1 MAESE
6 ATDRKEHEMVWEI
19 ILLTI
24 IGEAVTI
31 YGLAAWFKYTD
42 MINNLKGED

>member
-1 MAESE
+1 
-6 ATDRKEHEMVWEI
+6 MVWEI